1 MPWFTLAGKR
11 QYSKELSRAGETI
24 FSEGDPCTVMYGVVE
39 GEVDTTY
46 RGRVLETI
54 EPGGI
59 FGEMALIGEMPRSA
73 TATADAAD

>member
-1 MPWFTLAGKR
+1 VSIGLFRHEEQAES
-11 QYSKELSRAGETI
+11 YRAGETI

-54 EPGGI
+54 EPGRI
-59 FGEMALIGEMPRSA
+59 FGEMPRSV